1 MQTAGMLRG
10 TRAIYFL
17 VLLVPLVD
25 HAHSYPYQI
34 LPSMP
39 GYIPVYIR
47 NGDQPLEEI
56 NPALAEAFHEHSS
69 LSKQSIRLDRN
80 YGQLEPTKESRT
92 NLVVDDSRKIYYPAH
107 ARESG
112 NSIAGNERRDEEET
126 HVGKSPGLVQV
137 PKLVSLY
144 ELHEKLK
151 KTQEDP
157 LKTDFNLR
165 ESLAKFSP
173 ILSTEKKEEDPGKL
187 SQEIDKEEMKPNDLY
202 DPNPNYPELPAEI
215 GHNRDTPQDFVS
227 VIGLEALTEQPNVRQ
242 YKDLSHLTDEKNAV
256 DDKNK
261 KEEEPVKEQRP
272 SNILSNVEKLSPIAP
287 PEAYASQKSDEKT
300 ESKIESITGTTS
312 STEQPTSFLY
322 KDLSHLSNNQ
332 KIIDSSDKMEEKL
345 KKEEETLSDTANDTV
360 IKITTKEGNPT
371 NVFKL
376 SPIAPPEAYESEEK
390 SMKDKV
396 EEKTID
402 TSLVHLPIQQ
412 PIVHLY
418 KDLSHLVDDQVEAT
432 NEKENKEAPIKLE
445 SPLKVPTN
453 VFKLSPIAP
462 PEEYTKKED
471 QEGVSSSILMREIV
485 QDDKKI
491 DLTERNDDVLT

>member
-17 VLLVPLVD
+17 VLLAPLVD

-56 NPALAEAFHEHSS
+56 NPALAEAFHEHSG
-69 LSKQSIRLDRN
+69 LSKSIRLDRN
-80 YGQLEPTKESRT
+80 YGQLESTKESRT
-92 NLVVDDSRKIYYPAH
+92 NLVVDESRKIYYPAH

-126 HVGKSPGLVQV
+126 HVGKSPELVQV
-137 PKLVSLY
+137 PKLISLY

-151 KTQEDP
+151 KTQEEDP
-157 LKTDFNLR
+157 LKAGFALR
-165 ESLAKFSP
+165 ESLTKVSP
-173 ILSTEKKEEDPGKL
+173 ILSTEKKEDSQKL
-187 SQEIDKEEMKPNDLY
+187 SQEIEKEETKPNDLY

-272 SNILSNVEKLSPIAP
+272 SDILSNVQKLSPIAP
-287 PEAYASQKSDEKT
+287 PEAYASQKSNEKA
-300 ESKIESITGTTS
+300 ESKTESITGTTS
-312 STEQPTSFLY
+312 TQEPTSLLY

-332 KIIDSSDKMEEKL
+332 KVIESSD
-345 KKEEETLSDTANDTV
+345 KKEEETSSDADKDIV
-360 IKITTKEGNPT
+360 IKVTAKEENPT

-390 SMKDKV
+390 LTKDKI
-396 EEKTID
+396 EEKPIN
-402 TSLVHLPIQQ
+402 TSLLHLPIQQ
-412 PIVHLY
+412 PVVHLY
-418 KDLSHLVDDQVEAT
+418 KDLSHLSDDQGKAT
-432 NEKENKEAPIKLE
+432 TEKENEETPIKVV

-462 PEEYTKKED
+462 PEEYSKKED
-471 QEGVSSSILMREIV
+471 QEGVPSSILMREIV
-485 QDDKKI
+485 QDDKK
-491 DLTERNDDVLT
+491 TSH